1 MSEQMMSPP
10 DGNSMS
16 QGQPVS
22 AGPRSSWPTVLGV
35 IGIIWASFGILCN
48 LGGLGNVG
56 YVSWAYFIVSLLVGF
71 AMCLWLLFGSIS
83 LLRRKPS
90 SRSTLVSW
98 SIIEIVFIIVL
109 GVWGLGFVDQITGMV
124 VESQMANPQSQF
136 GNTENLSKEEFTQ
149 IVEVTVYGFSGCSIV
164 LSMIWP
170 VLLLIFLNTQ
180 GSRREIDSWT
190 SREPEGFSNV

>member
-1 MSEQMMSPP
+1 MSEQMTPPP
-10 DGNSMS
+10 DGNSMP

-22 AGPRSSWPTVLGV
+22 AGPRSSWPTVFGV
-35 IGIIWASFGILCN
+35 IGIIWASFGMLCN

-56 YVSWAYFIVSLLVGF
+56 YVSWAYLIVSLLVGF

-83 LLRRKPS
+83 LIRRKPS

-109 GVWGLGFVDQITGMV
+109 GGWGLGFVYQITEML
-124 VESQMANPQSQF
+124 VEAEMANPQSSF
-136 GNTENLSKEEFTQ
+136 GNTENLSEEDLTQ
-149 IVEVTVYGFSGCSIV
+149 IMAVTVYGFSGCSIV

-170 VLLLIFLNTQ
+170 VLLLIFLNTA
-180 GSRREIDSWT
+180 SHRREIDSWA
-190 SREPEGFSNV
+190 SSESGVFGDA